1 MVQYMSLQ
9 KISEKKELNFIEP
22 LWSSGGFKGGIQVEK

>member
-22 LWSSGGFKGGIQVEK
+22 LWSSGGIQVEE

>member
-9 KISEKKELNFIEP
+9 KISEKKELTFIEP
-22 LWSSGGFKGGIQVEK
+22 LWSSGGCKGGIQVEK

>member
-1 MVQYMSLQ
+1 MVQCMSLQ

-22 LWSSGGFKGGIQVEK
+22 LWSSCGFKGGIQVEK